1 MRSVAVQSI
10 VFNNP
15 VDALHRAALAVAESC
30 RQAVAN
36 DRVSGWRYVV
46 GDCSPKPVFST
57 EDQARFAQLI
67 SAAGGVFEYE
77 FFNANLGSAAG
88 HNRLANCHDD
98 ELIVI
103 LNPDAMI
110 APLAIGHLA
119 TALETPGVGSAE
131 ARQVPLEH
139 PKEYNPHTFD
149 TEWSSTACLMTVRTA
164 FNAVGGFDSDTFFLY
179 CDDVDYSWQ
188 LRLHG
193 FRVLYLPWATVFHDK
208 RLSIRGEWLAS
219 EAEVYHS
226 ALAAILLAHKYSRKR
241 LASKLSRNF
250 AASPNTHLQA
260 AAEEFER
267 RKRDSELCTPVDARH
282 RVARFTDGKYTTH
295 RF

>member
-15 VDALHRAALAVAESC
+15 IDELERAALAVAQSC
-30 RQAVAN
+30 ANAVN
-36 DRVSGWRYVV
+36 SGGVVGWRYVI
-46 GDCSPKPVFST
+46 GDCSPEPLFSAA
-57 EDQARFAQLI
+57 DQRRFAERI
-67 SAAGGVFEYE
+67 VAAGGVFSYE
-77 FFNANLGSAAG
+77 FFGDNLGSAAG
-88 HNRLANCHDD
+88 HNRLARTHGD

-110 APLAIGHLA
+110 APLAIGYLA
-119 TALETPGVGSAE
+119 QVLEDPRVGSAE

-139 PKEYNPHTFD
+139 PKQYDPRSFD
-149 TEWSSTACLMTVRTA
+149 TEWSSTACMMTSREA
-164 FNAVGGFDSDTFFLY
+164 FDRVGGFDSKTFFLY

-193 FRVLYLPWATVFHDK
+193 YHLKYVPWATVFHDK

-219 EAEVYHS
+219 EAELYHS
-226 ALAAILLAHKYSRKR
+226 ALAAILLAHKYSRGR
-241 LASKLSRNF
+241 LAKKLVREF
-250 AASPNTHLQA
+250 TTSPNQHLRDA
-260 AAEEFER
+260 AAEYER
-267 RKRDSELCTPVDARH
+267 RKREGELCTPVDRH
-282 RVARFTDGKYTTH
+282 RRVARFTDGKYTEH